1 MRLNE
6 LKDRPG
12 ARRART
18 RVGRGIG
25 SGKGKT
31 AGRGHK
37 GAKQRSG
44 TSIDGFEGG
53 QMPIHRRL
61 PKRGFN
67 PLRRK
72 QVAVVNLG
80 RLQAA
85 LDKGRLDA
93 AKPIDEEAL
102 RAAGLIK
109 KAGDGIRLL
118 AKGELKAK
126 ITIIVDHAS
135 DAARK
140 AVEALGGVVQVRD
153 TSPKDRGEEVKGI
166 EEH

>member
-67 PLRRK
+67 PLHRK
-72 QVAVVNLG
+72 QMAVVNLG

-85 LDKGRLDA
+85 IDKGRLDA
-93 AKPIDEEAL
+93 AKPIDEEVL

-118 AKGELKAK
+118 AKGALKTK
-126 ITIIVDHAS
+126 VTIVVDHAS
-135 DAARK
+135 EAARK
-140 AVEALGGVVQVRD
+140 AVEALGGVVQLRGA
-153 TSPKDRGEEVKGI
+153 SPKDRDEQVKGI